1 VAQGDDWPLLSEALG
16 RFGSDALTA
25 ARDMIGRGSIPVL
38 ALRSDTPRSTTP
50 DRVEKLLTQAKETY
64 VWFGSDAIIAFYSGD
79 QDRRSILGPRSN
91 LQSLDVVHAW
101 SYGGVTRLYIN
112 INEVWHGLTLGRMGP
127 TDWAIGFRN
136 CRVHSPSLATAPV
149 WLAAKPTVA
158 EIDPSATEGDLGAD
172 GTVIDDNGQT
182 DGAPDDLRP
191 ASDRQIHVAITTVYN
206 EAERT
211 GTKPP
216 NIKEVREPVQHELR
230 KTRHTASGNHIMRLA
245 GEPQHNRRRRKP
257 GKTLASEKKR
267 NVDCTK

>member
-1 VAQGDDWPLLSEALG
+1 MPDEIIIPGGVEEWLGRRFDDFAVGAKHTVFEWCMIYTDHHPTAVLGDDSRTATARFLDMRLTLLGA
-16 RFGSDALTA
+16 
-25 ARDMIGRGSIPVL
+25 RGSNEPRMRPHPTETDRGVWDDMMIYRTRNAVYQELVEGRLDAERRYRDDRPGEPDPTLCILDAAPVL
-38 ALRSDTPRSTTP
+38 AIARRRKDYGQYIGR
-50 DRVEKLLTQAKETY
+50 LLATQ
-64 VWFGSDAIIAFYSGD
+64 DD
-79 QDRRSILGPRSN
+79 
-91 LQSLDVVHAW
+91 
-101 SYGGVTRLYIN
+101 
-112 INEVWHGLTLGRMGP
+112 
-127 TDWAIGFRN
+127 
-136 CRVHSPSLATAPV
+136 ATAPSV
-149 WLAAKPTVA
+149 
-158 EIDPSATEGDLGAD
+158 TEGDLGVD
-172 GTVIDDNGQT
+172 GTVIDGNGQT

-245 GEPQHNRRRRKP
+245 GVPQHNRRRRKP